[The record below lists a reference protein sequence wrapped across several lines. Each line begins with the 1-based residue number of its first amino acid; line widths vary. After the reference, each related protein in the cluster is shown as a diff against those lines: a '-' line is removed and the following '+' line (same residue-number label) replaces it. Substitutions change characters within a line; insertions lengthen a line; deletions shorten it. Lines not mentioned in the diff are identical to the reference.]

1 MNVVEKSAEGL
12 SRTFEVVVPASE
24 LEAKL
29 TAKIEEIRPEV
40 RLKGFRPGKVPANHI
55 RKMFGASI
63 MGDILQELVPQAT
76 QETLD
81 ERKIRPASQPAV
93 DVKSDAEDVL
103 KSGADF
109 AFEISLEIMPEFDT
123 VDPKTLKL
131 TRPVAKVADA
141 QVDEALEEL
150 AKQSV
155 SYEDK
160 SGKAADGD
168 KVVIDFVGSIDGEE
182 FQGGAAEGAELVIGS
197 GQFIPG
203 FEDQLIGAK
212 AGDKVDIK

>member
-76 QETLD
+76 QDTLD

-93 DVKSDAEDVL
+93 DVKSD
-103 KSGADF
+103 
-109 AFEISLEIMPEFDT
+109 PEKGIND
-123 VDPKTLKL
+123 DPGVK
-131 TRPVAKVADA
+131 
-141 QVDEALEEL
+141 EALESMRKNAGVER
-150 AKQSV
+150 
-155 SYEDK
+155 
-160 SGKAADGD
+160 AD
-168 KVVIDFVGSIDGEE
+168 VV
-182 FQGGAAEGAELVIGS
+182 ELVDTDPNRRS
-197 GQFIPG
+197 AMQFG
-203 FEDQLIGAK
+203 
-212 AGDKVDIK
+212 VDDENSTDWIK